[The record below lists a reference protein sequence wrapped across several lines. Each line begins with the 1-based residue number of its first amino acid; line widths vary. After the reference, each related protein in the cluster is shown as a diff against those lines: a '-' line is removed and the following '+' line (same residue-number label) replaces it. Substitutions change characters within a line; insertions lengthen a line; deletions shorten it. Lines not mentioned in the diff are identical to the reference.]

1 LRQQRVARNG
11 MGPASTAS
19 ERTPLIPDAAAAQD
33 GPPVDPFNRA
43 YNPPCVFSPYA
54 TCPLP
59 LPQNVLPIRIEA
71 GEKNWAH

>member
-1 LRQQRVARNG
+1 L
-11 MGPASTAS
+11 PK
-19 ERTPLIPDAAAAQD
+19 D
-33 GPPVDPFNRA
+33 GQVVLDFNRA

-71 GEKNWAH
+71 GEKNWGH